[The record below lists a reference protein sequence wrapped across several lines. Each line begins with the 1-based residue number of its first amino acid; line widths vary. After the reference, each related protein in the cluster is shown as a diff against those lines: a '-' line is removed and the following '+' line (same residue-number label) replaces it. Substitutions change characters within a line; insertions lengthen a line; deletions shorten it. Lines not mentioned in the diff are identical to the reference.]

1 MAGTPYFHPS
11 RLNFRVS
18 VYSRGAELQPWFQG
32 MGKQTCPKAMEI
44 PLLCLASRGP
54 EGLCGSTFS
63 MTNIFHGAASTLN
76 FFLPSCWLIFLIA
89 SASSASITMYYW
101 SLPALWTRDFYLP
114 APLLLMPRYWRLRPE
129 RPNSPQGQWPP
140 EPCTSISWGWLRG
153 RGDLLSTHSQ

>member
-1 MAGTPYFHPS
+1 MFRCTRGEPNYNHGFKGWVVNKHVPRPWRSPS
-11 RLNFRVS
+11 CAWR
-18 VYSRGAELQPWFQG
+18 A
-32 MGKQTCPKAMEI
+32 
-44 PLLCLASRGP
+44 
-54 EGLCGSTFS
+54 EGLCGSKFS
-63 MTNIFHGAASTLN
+63 MTNIFHGAASTHV
-76 FFLPSCWLIFLIA
+76 FFFAPLLVDIFDSISLIGQ
-89 SASSASITMYYW
+89 YYW

>member
-1 MAGTPYFHPS
+1 MQLSWPAPYFH

-44 PLLCLASRGP
+44 PLLCLASRGGCADP
-54 EGLCGSTFS
+54 NSPCFFAQLLVD
-63 MTNIFHGAASTLN
+63 IFDSI
-76 FFLPSCWLIFLIA
+76 SLIGQ
-89 SASSASITMYYW
+89 YYW